1 MDENENYEQP
11 ESVESV
17 EEADEQAPPASELA
31 NDELKEAIT
40 TQMKKVQMAALLNGS
55 KAICGVVLQYITEF
69 QKQPGKKSAND
80 YKRLIKK
87 ISNFCAVSLNKTVD
101 DDGNIVDVKNEEA
114 KSYLKQY
121 LHRIN
126 YFGKKG

>member
-11 ESVESV
+11 ESVESL
-17 EEADEQAPPASELA
+17 EEADEQAQPASELA

-101 DDGNIVDVKNEEA
+101 DDGNIVDVKKEEE
-114 KSYLKQY
+114 
-121 LHRIN
+121 
-126 YFGKKG
+126 

>member
-1 MDENENYEQP
+1 MDENNNYEQTN
-11 ESVESV
+11 SM
-17 EEADEQAPPASELA
+17 DEHSPPAAEMTDDA
-31 NDELKEAIT
+31 LKEVIK
-40 TQMKKVQMAALLNGS
+40 TQLEKVRMSALLNGS

-101 DDGNIVDVKNEEA
+101 DDGNIVDVKKEEE
-114 KSYLKQY
+114 
-121 LHRIN
+121 
-126 YFGKKG
+126 

>member
-1 MDENENYEQP
+1 MDENNNYEQTNNM
-11 ESVESV
+11 
-17 EEADEQAPPASELA
+17 EEQSPPASKMT
-31 NDELKEAIT
+31 NDALKKAIK
-40 TQMKKVQMAALLNGS
+40 TQMEKVQMASLLNGS

-101 DDGNIVDVKNEEA
+101 DNGNIVDVKKEEE
-114 KSYLKQY
+114 
-121 LHRIN
+121 
-126 YFGKKG
+126 